1 MEFPVFFLLLIS
13 NFILWS
19 EKIICMGSA
28 FLNVITFILWP
39 NMWSVLDNVPCA
51 LEKNLYSA
59 VAGGSAYF

>member
-1 MEFPVFFLLLIS
+1 MD
-13 NFILWS
+13 
-19 EKIICMGSA
+19 SA